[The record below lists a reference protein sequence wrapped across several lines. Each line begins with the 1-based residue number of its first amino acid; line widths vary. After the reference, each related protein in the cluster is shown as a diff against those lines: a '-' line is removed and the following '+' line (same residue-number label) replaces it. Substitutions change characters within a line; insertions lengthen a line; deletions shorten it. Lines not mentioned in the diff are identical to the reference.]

1 MDKKLG
7 STGNSNPMVDEDAHV
22 YSLRVNIIFRNPEV
36 LNNLPAI
43 YKYFLALSKHLKKSD
58 IEVIDEKDRY
68 GIKIGDLF
76 ISAKDMDYF
85 DDFIEFFNMSVFIH
99 ILNVK
104 LINMGLSIE
113 FMFEYI
119 PKVVNDSEIDI

>member
-1 MDKKLG
+1 MG
-7 STGNSNPMVDEDAHV
+7 STGNSNLMADEDTSIYV
-22 YSLRVNIIFRNPEV
+22 LRVNIIFRNPKV

-119 PKVVNDSEIDI
+119 PKVVNDSEILI

>member
-1 MDKKLG
+1 MNKKLR
-7 STGNSNPMVDEDAHV
+7 STGDSNPMADEDIHV

-43 YKYFLALSKHLKKSD
+43 YKYFLASSKHLKKSD
-58 IEVIDEKDRY
+58 IEVINEKDRY

-76 ISAKDMDYF
+76 IPAKDMDNF
-85 DDFIEFFNMSVFIH
+85 DGFIEFYNMSVFIH

-104 LINMGLSIE
+104 LINMGLSME
-113 FMFEYI
+113 FIFEYI
-119 PKVVNDSEIDI
+119 PKVVDDSDIII